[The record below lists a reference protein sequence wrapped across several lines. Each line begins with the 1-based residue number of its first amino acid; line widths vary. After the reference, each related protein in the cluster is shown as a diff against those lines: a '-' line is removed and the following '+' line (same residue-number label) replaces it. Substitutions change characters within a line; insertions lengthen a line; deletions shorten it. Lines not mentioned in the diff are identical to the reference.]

1 MKKYMTYLNGDLKP
15 ALMKLPDPK
24 TFETMYGDGYLE
36 GDLSGVPV
44 KTIAEWLDID
54 LITLPPADRL
64 TEKQQIQAA
73 KTLLS
78 YWHPSD
84 ELVQII
90 RQVYPK
96 RRYEAA
102 IEFLSAQAQY
112 DGLGGFKIVEK
123 EFTPEEWADI
133 HEKHNAFMN
142 KMFGDI
148 DLPQSDDTPDDGLPF

>member
-44 KTIAEWLDID
+44 KTIAEWLGID

-64 TEKQQIQAA
+64 TEKQQIQTA

-78 YWHPSD
+78 YWRRSD

-90 RQVYPK
+90 RQVHPK

-102 IEFLSAQAQY
+102 IEFLSAEAQY
-112 DGLGGFKIVEK
+112 DGLGGFKIMEK
-123 EFTPEEWADI
+123 EFTPEEWADL
-133 HEKHNAFMN
+133 HEKHNALMN
-142 KMFGDI
+142 EVLGNVDF
-148 DLPQSDDTPDDGLPF
+148 LESDDTPDDGLPF